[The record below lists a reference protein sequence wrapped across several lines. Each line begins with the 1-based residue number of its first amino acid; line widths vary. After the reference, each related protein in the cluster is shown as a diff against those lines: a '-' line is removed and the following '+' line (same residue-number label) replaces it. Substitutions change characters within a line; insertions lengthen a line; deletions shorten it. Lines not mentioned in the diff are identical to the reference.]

1 MDHHINKACWLR
13 TFSDEFDDLYLWSE
27 TGGVWK
33 TSYQW
38 GNKLVINNELQYYV
52 DPRLHNADP
61 FHVDGGV
68 LTIEARRADENER
81 PAIENRDYTSGLLT
95 TEMSFAQRYGYFE
108 VSAQLP
114 AGKGLWPAAWLLP
127 SPNFIPPHVQNSAE
141 IDILELLGH
150 DPTTLYTAM
159 HSNQSGELKTTIF
172 EHKTPD
178 LSADFHTYGLL
189 WTAETLAWYLDGN
202 EIARTPTADDMH
214 VPMYLQLNL
223 AVGGEWPGNPDK
235 DTVFP
240 AHYRIDYVRVYRSRN
255 AACAG
260 DQPLAEPGTIDTSH
274 LHRNSEIIG
283 HLQPVRPAPFT
294 KSLIAHV
301 GSAPSPP
308 SWELHSLGYAPDADG
323 L

>member
-61 FHVDGGV
+61 HVDGGV

-114 AGKGLWPAAWLLP
+114 AGKALARGLVVAVTQLHPATCSKL
-127 SPNFIPPHVQNSAE
+127 
-141 IDILELLGH
+141 
-150 DPTTLYTAM
+150 
-159 HSNQSGELKTTIF
+159 
-172 EHKTPD
+172 
-178 LSADFHTYGLL
+178 
-189 WTAETLAWYLDGN
+189 
-202 EIARTPTADDMH
+202 R
-214 VPMYLQLNL
+214 
-223 AVGGEWPGNPDK
+223 
-235 DTVFP
+235 
-240 AHYRIDYVRVYRSRN
+240 
-255 AACAG
+255 
-260 DQPLAEPGTIDTSH
+260 
-274 LHRNSEIIG
+274 
-283 HLQPVRPAPFT
+283 
-294 KSLIAHV
+294 
-301 GSAPSPP
+301 
-308 SWELHSLGYAPDADG
+308 
-323 L
+323 